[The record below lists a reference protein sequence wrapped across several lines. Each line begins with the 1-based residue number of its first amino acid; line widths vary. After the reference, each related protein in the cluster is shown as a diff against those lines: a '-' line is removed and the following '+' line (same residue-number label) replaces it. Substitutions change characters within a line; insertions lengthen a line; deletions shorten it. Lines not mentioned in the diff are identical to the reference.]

1 MKRQLGSRRSHRLWF
16 VLCIGALS
24 LLASEVMPFRRP
36 QGASQ
41 PVIHIELSDGVP
53 QVEGDTPR
61 APSANAANLSAEETQ
76 ALLNLLPAT
85 AAPPTETF
93 HRPAESLPAPRPGK
107 TVPAAF
113 SDIDAPPP
121 AARETTP
128 EVVFHAPVGEVETA
142 PKVTLTF
149 SNPMVPLGALDE
161 RQAAAVPVSLSPTV
175 EGSWRWVSPKTL
187 VFQNQVA
194 LPGATLYKVA
204 AAAETVDAGGRTLG
218 KPFAYSFSTPTAKPV
233 AFYPANSGGQPL
245 QPLMA
250 VAFNQTINADA
261 VLQVI
266 HLQVNGI
273 RYPLVLAPEAT
284 WAKNPAVQGFVARH
298 GQDRAVVFR
307 PRDLLPHA
315 APVAVQVGPRIP
327 SAEGPL
333 LSEHQNTYNF
343 RTYGELQLMRYT
355 TEKDGVLQPHQSFRA
370 TFNNDLVSDALAQDW
385 YDISPKPEKLEV
397 LADRTNMIFSG
408 AFVPRTKYTVT
419 LKTPISDVFG
429 QTLAKPVTLTFTA
442 GDHHTSFAWNAR
454 PIHIP
459 DPYADPEIRVV
470 TTNYRSFKLEVY
482 RVDPR
487 KDWFAYQQMQ
497 GRGRLYD
504 TDVALPG
511 QKVLD
516 TTIRLNQAPNEQIVT
531 NLELKKWLAGKKY
544 GHLLL
549 RVEPKETIG
558 TLKDNRF
565 RGYGPMV
572 SWVQVTQLGFDVMT
586 TPADSI
592 LWVNQL
598 KDGTPIQDAEVYRLV
613 KGTEPDLLAI
623 SDDDGS
629 FLVESHDKMD
639 GSAPLLVTY
648 KDDTALLT
656 AGSAYYGRPWSTHEP
671 RDRVLWHV
679 FDDRGMYKPGETV
692 HLKGWLR
699 FLSKRRLATPA
710 AGRRVT
716 YHLRDARGNELE
728 KGVLTLNENG
738 GFDHRFTLPE
748 GLNLGHTTV
757 NLALEPYGVGKHNPD
772 FGHTMIHNHGFQ
784 VQEFRRPEFK
794 VSVTVPDGL
803 VYAGETVAARA
814 EAAYYA
820 GGGLPGAEISWAVSV
835 NETVFTPPNWS
846 QFTFGAWVPWWRGLY
861 NADHNSGRF
870 NFNSKTDAM
879 GFHDLSIKLDEAEN
893 ELPATVEVSATV
905 ADVNAQRW
913 SASGQFLRHAAQ
925 TYVGL
930 RTNRYF
936 VDKGT
941 PFGVEVIVADVA
953 GKALANR
960 DVSVAVV
967 RLEWQR
973 LQGRWQEV
981 EVDPQSFAL
990 KSQTAPI
997 AFTFATKE
1005 GGTYRITARVQDEKG
1020 HTNRTTMTRWV
1031 SGGQA
1036 QPVDTVDQENVT
1048 LIPDKQEYKV
1058 GDTAKILVQA
1068 PFHPAEAT
1076 MTVHADG
1083 LMDNQRF
1090 TLKDASITL
1099 EVPVTEAMVPN
1110 AFVRVDLVGKAARID
1125 ASGLP
1130 NPKLLP
1136 RPAFATGQ
1144 LNLKVPPLT
1153 RELAV
1158 LPTPAKTD
1166 LNPGEQT
1173 SVSVLVRDADGKP
1186 VSGAEVAVF
1195 VVDEAV
1201 LSLSG
1206 YQLGNPIDS
1215 FYPEVADFMSSYH
1228 NRAWVILQDAED
1240 MIEPEASAAAG
1251 MIMEKRAMAM
1261 PAAPMADMAMDHMV
1275 LEKEAAFADDGAAP
1289 GPQPIAVR
1297 TNFNPL
1303 AAFFAQQKTGA
1314 DGITEVQYQLPDNLT
1329 RYRIMAVCVD
1339 GDRRFG
1345 AGEATATARLPLM
1358 IRPSAP
1364 RFLNYGDRFEL
1375 PIVLQN
1381 QTDQAMTVNLAVE
1394 AQNALLTAGAGRRF
1408 TVPAQN
1414 RVEVRL
1420 PAQTQQPGEAWFRV
1434 AVQSGDL
1441 TDAAR
1446 VTVPVWTPA
1455 TSEAFAV
1462 YGEIDDEINL
1472 GQAIHLPKNAFREFG
1487 GVQVSTTSTALHM
1500 LEDAVLYLYD
1510 YPYECAE
1517 QRASR
1522 LMSLL
1527 GSKDMIAAFGAGID
1541 EAAVAQRIEDDLKHL
1556 RGLQNYDG
1564 GFGFWRRGEE
1574 SYPFVTIH
1582 VGHAFARALRADY
1595 DVDRNTM
1602 NRLQRYLTNLHR
1614 DKRLEKDYS
1623 PRMVFT
1629 LRAYALYVRGLMGQ
1643 NVGKEAVAL
1652 FETMALED
1660 APLEALGWLLALVP
1674 PNSSTATI
1682 LFQHFDN
1689 RAEQSAAT
1697 ASFTERYDEQRG
1709 YLILHS
1715 SRRTDAVIL
1724 ESLIAVKPDHP
1735 LIAKLVAGLNAHR
1748 TKGRWTNTQENLFV
1762 LFALKRYFETYE
1774 KTTPDL
1780 VARVWLNQTY
1790 YGEHR
1795 YQGRTTDRGEI
1806 DIPMVDLAAGGDQGH
1821 LILQKQGAGRLYYRL
1836 GLRYAP
1842 TDLKPEPVD
1851 RGFYVTRSYEG
1862 VDDPADVKRNDD
1874 GSWLIRRGAKVRV
1887 TLQMVAPSRRYHVAL
1902 VDPLPA
1908 GLEAVNPALA
1918 GTEPIDNP
1926 NRGSSKPWFWWY
1938 RPWFEH
1944 QNLRDD
1950 RVEAFSTLV
1959 YGGVHEFSYIARATT
1974 PGEFIAPPPKAE
1986 EMYSPETFGRGRGE
2000 VVVVQ

>member
-1 MKRQLGSRRSHRLWF
+1 MKRQLGSRRSHRLWL

-24 LLASEVMPFRRP
+24 LLASESFWRP

-41 PVIHIELSDGVP
+41 PVIHIELSDGQP
-53 QVEGDTPR
+53 QVEGDTPSV
-61 APSANAANLSAEETQ
+61 PSASAANLSSEETQ
-76 ALLNLLPAT
+76 ALLNLLPPT

-113 SDIDAPPP
+113 GEIDAPPP
-121 AARETTP
+121 TASDTAP
-128 EVVFHAPVGEVETA
+128 EVVFYAPEGEVKTA
-142 PKVTLTF
+142 PKVTITF
-149 SNPMVPLGALDE
+149 SNPMVPLGAIDE
-161 RQAAAVPVSLSPTV
+161 RQAAGVPVSLTPEV
-175 EGSWRWVSPKTL
+175 PGSWRWVSPKTL
-187 VFQNQVA
+187 VFQNQDA
-194 LPGATLYKVA
+194 LPGATLYSVSA
-204 AAAETVDAGGRTLG
+204 APETADAAGRALG
-218 KPFAYSFSTPTAKPV
+218 KALEFNFSTPTAKPL
-233 AFYPANSGGQPL
+233 AFYPANSGGQAL
-245 QPLMA
+245 NPLMA
-250 VAFNQTINADA
+250 VAFNQTIAAEA
-261 VLQVI
+261 VMQVI
-266 HLQVNGI
+266 HLEVKGI

-284 WAKNPAVQGFVARH
+284 WSVDPAVKSFVARH
-298 GQDRAVVFR
+298 GQDRTVVFR
-307 PRDLLPHA
+307 PRDLLPNA
-315 APVAVQVGPRIP
+315 AQVSVQVGPGVP
-327 SAEGPL
+327 SAEGPRL
-333 LSEHQNTYNF
+333 GEDQNTYNF

-355 TEKDGVLQPHQSFRA
+355 TEKNGVLQPHQNFRA
-370 TFNNDLVSDALAQDW
+370 TFNNNLVSNALADDW

-397 LADRTNMIFSG
+397 YADRTNMIFDG
-408 AFVPRTKYTVT
+408 VFMPRTKYTVT
-419 LKTPISDVFG
+419 LKTAISDVFG
-429 QTLAKPVTLTFTA
+429 QTLRKPITLTFTG
-442 GDHHTSFAWNAR
+442 GDRHTSFAWSAR

-459 DPYADPEIRVV
+459 DPYADPTIQVV
-470 TTNYRSFKLEVY
+470 TTNYRTFNLEVY

-487 KDWFAYQQMQ
+487 KDWFAFQQMNA
-497 GRGRLYD
+497 RGRIYD
-504 TDVALPG
+504 KDVALPG
-511 QKVLD
+511 RKVLD
-516 TTIRLNQAPNEQIVT
+516 TTIRLNQAANEQLVT
-531 NLELKKWLAGKKY
+531 NLDLIQYLNGERH
-544 GHLLL
+544 GHLIL
-549 RVEPKETIG
+549 RVEPGDMIG
-558 TLKDNRF
+558 NGKNNRF
-565 RGYGPMV
+565 FPFGPMV
-572 SWVQVTQLGFDVMT
+572 SWVQVTQIGFDVLT
-586 TPADSI
+586 TPAESI

-598 KDGTPIQDAEVYRLV
+598 KDGTPIKDADVFSLV
-613 KGTEPDLLAI
+613 KGSDPELVGI
-623 SDDDGS
+623 SDEDGA
-629 FLVESHDKMD
+629 FLVDSREQMNET
-639 GSAPLLVTY
+639 GPLLVSY
-648 KDDTALLT
+648 EGDTALLT
-656 AGSAYYGRPWSTHEP
+656 ADSGYYAGRWADNEP

-699 FLSKRRLATPA
+699 FLSQRRLTRPA

-716 YHLRDARGNELE
+716 YQLRDARGNELQ
-728 KGVLTLNENG
+728 KGALVLNENG
-738 GFDHRFTLPE
+738 GFDHQFTLPE
-748 GLNLGHTTV
+748 GLNLGHTV
-757 NLALEPYGVGKHNPD
+757 VSLALKPDSLGKNKPV
-772 FGHTMIHNHGFQ
+772 FGHTMVYNHGFQ

-820 GGGLPGAEISWAVSV
+820 GGGLPGADINWAATV

-846 QFTFGAWVPWWRGLY
+846 QFTFGAWIPWWRSFHHGSHGS
-861 NADHNSGRF
+861 ARF
-870 NFNSKTDAM
+870 NFSSKTDAM

-893 ELPATVEVSATV
+893 ELPATVELSATV

-913 SASGQFLRHAAQ
+913 SASGQFLRHAAEA
-925 TYVGL
+925 YVGL

-953 GKALANR
+953 GKVLSDR
-960 DVSVAVV
+960 DVRVEVV

-973 LQGRWQEV
+973 RQARWEEV
-981 EVDPQSFAL
+981 EVDPQSFVL

-1005 GGTYRITARVQDEKG
+1005 GGTYRITARVQDDNG
-1020 HTNRTTMTRWV
+1020 HINRTTMTRWV

-1048 LIPDKQEYKV
+1048 LIPDKQEYQV

-1076 MTVHADG
+1076 MTVHALG
-1083 LMDNQRF
+1083 LMENRRF
-1090 TLKDASITL
+1090 TLKDASLTL
-1099 EVPVTEAMVPN
+1099 EVPITEAMVPN

-1136 RPAFATGQ
+1136 RPAYATGQ

-1153 RELAV
+1153 RELLV
-1158 LPTPAKTD
+1158 TPTPAKTD
-1166 LNPGEQT
+1166 LNPGEET
-1173 SVSVLVRDADGKP
+1173 SVSVLVRDPDGKP
-1186 VSGAEVAVF
+1186 VAGAEVAVF

-1215 FYPEVADFMSSYH
+1215 FYPEVADFMAGSH

-1240 MIEPEASAAAG
+1240 MVEPEISGALGDSAQHIAA
-1251 MIMEKRAMAM
+1251 M
-1261 PAAPMADMAMDHMV
+1261 APMAARAAEPEMFMD
-1275 LEKEAAFADDGAAP
+1275 LRKEARVSDDDSGSAP
-1289 GPQPIAVR
+1289 KPIAVR

-1303 AAFFAQQKTGA
+1303 AAFFAEQKTGI
-1314 DGITEVQYQLPDNLT
+1314 DGTTDVRYKLPDNLT

-1381 QTDQAMTVNLAVE
+1381 QTDQAMDVNLAVE

-1420 PAQTQQPGEAWFRV
+1420 PARTQQPGEAWFRV

-1462 YGEIDDEINL
+1462 YGEIDGEVNL

-1500 LEDAVLYLYD
+1500 LEDAVLYLNE

-1522 LMSLL
+1522 VMSLL
-1527 GSKDMIAAFGAGID
+1527 GSKDMIAAFGGDID
-1541 EAAVAQRIEDDLKHL
+1541 EAGVVKRIKEDLKHL
-1556 RGLQNYDG
+1556 RGLQNNDG

-1574 SYPFVTIH
+1574 SYPYVTIH
-1582 VGHAFARALRADY
+1582 VAHAFARALRADY
-1595 DVDRNTM
+1595 DVSQNTI
-1602 NRLQRYLTNLHR
+1602 NRVKRYLNKIQR
-1614 DKRLEKDYS
+1614 DKWLEKDYS

-1629 LRAYALYVRGLMGQ
+1629 LRAYALYVRGLMGES
-1643 NVGKEAVAL
+1643 VEKEAVSL

-1660 APLEALGWLLALVP
+1660 APLEALGWLLPLVP
-1674 PNSSTATI
+1674 PTSSTASI
-1682 LFQHFDN
+1682 LLRHFDN

-1697 ASFTERYDEQRG
+1697 ASFTDRYDEQRG

-1735 LIAKLVAGLNAHR
+1735 LITKLVAGLNAHR
-1748 TKGRWTNTQENLFV
+1748 TKGRWSNTQENLFV

-1774 KTTPDL
+1774 KTTPDM

-1795 YQGRTTDRGEI
+1795 YQGRTTDRGQI
-1806 DIPMVDLAAGGDQGH
+1806 DISMIDLAAGGDQGN
-1821 LILQKQGAGRLYYRL
+1821 LILQKEGAGRLYYRL

-1842 TDLKPEPVD
+1842 KDLKPEAVD
-1851 RGFYVTRSYEG
+1851 RGFYVKRSYEG
-1862 VDDPADVKRNDD
+1862 VDDPEDVKHNDD
-1874 GSWLIRRGAKVRV
+1874 GSWQIRRGAKVRV
-1887 TLQMVAPSRRYHVAL
+1887 TLQMVAPARRYHVAL

-1918 GTEPIDNP
+1918 GTEPVDNP
-1926 NRGSSKPWFWWY
+1926 NRGATRPWSWWY

-2000 VVVVQ
+2000 VVVIQ